1 MRMLNMIQ
9 SIAVATCVALIAA
22 AQINAQAP
30 RKSTAKPVAK
40 APAAADVRSAQIDA
54 VKASAQ
60 AFADAFNKHDA
71 KAVAAL
77 WTEDG
82 EYVDETGQRFEGR
95 AAIEREYA
103 EFFTAQPNAKLTV
116 VVDAVRPAGDA
127 AAIEDG
133 HTELS
138 IDGKA
143 VVSAAQYTAVHAK
156 VGAQWL
162 MSSVRDQR
170 LVTEPSASQLQ
181 DLAWLVGSWQ
191 AEQNGGQMRVECQ
204 WIGDGHF
211 LERKYSVKRGDQ
223 VVTAGLQVIG
233 WNAQSQAIE
242 SWTFSSDGGRSVG
255 HWIPHRGGWI
265 IENAGMLADGT
276 PTGAVNYFVRL
287 DDNSLS
293 WKSVER
299 SVGGAML
306 PESAEI
312 VLKRVSAKP

>member
-1 MRMLNMIQ
+1 MNWKPLVLATGVVLMATTHGRSQ
-9 SIAVATCVALIAA
+9 TTRKPAV
-22 AQINAQAP
+22 
-30 RKSTAKPVAK
+30 KPAAK
-40 APAAADVRSAQIDA
+40 APAAADVKAAPIDA

-82 EYVDETGQRFEGR
+82 EYVDEAGQRFEGR

-116 VVDAVRPAGDA
+116 VVDAVRPVGEA

-138 IDGKA
+138 IDGKT

-156 VGAQWL
+156 IGTQWL
-162 MSSVRDQR
+162 MLSVRDQR
-170 LVTEPSASQLQ
+170 ISTEPSASQLQ

-191 AEQNGGQMRVECQ
+191 AEQNGGQMQVDCH
-204 WIGDGHF
+204 WLGDGHF
-211 LERKYSVKRGDQ
+211 LARKSSVKRGDQ
-223 VVTAGLQVIG
+223 DVADGWQVIG

-255 HWIPHRGGWI
+255 YWIPHRGGWI
-265 IENAGMLADGT
+265 IEHAGTMADGT
-276 PTGAVNYFVRL
+276 PTAAVNYFVRL
-287 DDNSLS
+287 DDNSHS

-299 SVGGAML
+299 SVGGALL

-312 VLKRVSAKP
+312 VLKRVSAQP